1 MIASIMSYLIPINM
15 SSLGFFFSFYEF
27 TWAKLI
33 TYAKEQD
40 LKDLL

>member
-15 SSLGFFFSFYEF
+15 SSLGFFSFYEF